1 MNNETTVREPLFHI
15 VNRYSMSIWYKT
27 LIYAVAI
34 FAAMFLGGVICSV
47 VADGDPFSF
56 FSSLFNGAFE
66 TARRRWIFFR
76 DAALLVCVSMALV
89 PAFKMKF
96 WNLGA
101 NGQILMGGLAAVACM
116 FYLGKAIDEGT
127 LVMSEGVIIV
137 IMAVASIS
145 ASVIWSVI
153 PALLK
158 VFFNANETL
167 LTLMMNYV
175 ATGLVSFCIA
185 NWVRSGSGT
194 LPIQTHGNIPGIIN
208 QHFLI
213 ILVGIIITAFMVI
226 YLRFTKHGYELSV
239 VGDSPNTAR
248 YVGMKVKKVVIR
260 TMVLSGVICGII
272 GLLLVGAIG
281 HTIGENTVNNRGF
294 TAIMTTWLAN
304 CNPIFIVLSCLLV
317 TFVNKGMEQVRMDF
331 GMTND
336 STANLII
343 GIVYF
348 FIIACAFFIKYRVI
362 FRKKEHN
369 DKKESSEQ

>member
-1 MNNETTVREPLFHI
+1 MNNQTTVREPLFH
-15 VNRYSMSIWYKT
+15 VANRSSMSIWYKT
-27 LIYAVAI
+27 IIYAVAI
-34 FAAMFLGGVICSV
+34 VAALFLGGIICSI
-47 VADGDPFSF
+47 VASGNPFSF
-56 FSSLFNGAFE
+56 FSSLFKGILE
-66 TARRRWIFFR
+66 TSRKRWVFFR
-76 DAALLVCVSMALV
+76 DTALLICVSMALV

-101 NGQILMGGLAAVACM
+101 NGQILMGGLATATCM
-116 FYLGKAIDEGT
+116 FYLGKAIDNGT
-127 LVMSEGVIIV
+127 LVMSEGMIIV
-137 IMAVASIS
+137 IMAVASI
-145 ASVIWSVI
+145 AVSVIWSVI

-194 LPIQTHGNIPGIIN
+194 LPLLTHGNVPGIIN

-213 ILVGIIITAFMVI
+213 ILVGIVTTVFMFI

-272 GLLLVGAIG
+272 GFLLVGAIG
-281 HTIGENTVNNRGF
+281 HTVGANTVNNRGF

-317 TFVNKGMEQVRMDF
+317 TFINKGMEQVRMDF

-369 DKKESSEQ
+369 TKKESVEQ

>member
-1 MNNETTVREPLFHI
+1 M
-15 VNRYSMSIWYKT
+15 
-27 LIYAVAI
+27 
-34 FAAMFLGGVICSV
+34 
-47 VADGDPFSF
+47 
-56 FSSLFNGAFE
+56 
-66 TARRRWIFFR
+66 
-76 DAALLVCVSMALV
+76 
-89 PAFKMKF
+89 
-96 WNLGA
+96 
-101 NGQILMGGLAAVACM
+101 
-116 FYLGKAIDEGT
+116 
-127 LVMSEGVIIV
+127 
-137 IMAVASIS
+137 
-145 ASVIWSVI
+145 
-153 PALLK
+153 
-158 VFFNANETL
+158 
-167 LTLMMNYV
+167 
-175 ATGLVSFCIA
+175 
-185 NWVRSGSGT
+185 
-194 LPIQTHGNIPGIIN
+194 
-208 QHFLI
+208 
-213 ILVGIIITAFMVI
+213 ITAFMVI
-226 YLRFTKHGYELSV
+226 YLKFTKHGYELSV

-369 DKKESSEQ
+369 DKKENSEQ

>member
-1 MNNETTVREPLFHI
+1 MNNQTTVREPLFH
-15 VNRYSMSIWYKT
+15 VANRSSMNIWYKT
-27 LIYAVAI
+27 IIYAVAI
-34 FAAMFLGGVICSV
+34 FAALFLGGVICSV

-56 FSSLFNGAFE
+56 FSSLFRGVFE
-66 TARRRWIFFR
+66 TSRKRWVFFR

-101 NGQILMGGLAAVACM
+101 NGQILMGGLATAACM
-116 FYLGKAIDEGT
+116 FYLGGKMNDGA
-127 LVMSEGVIIV
+127 LIV
-137 IMAVASIS
+137 IMAVASIT
-145 ASVIWSVI
+145 ASVIWSAI

-185 NWVRSGSGT
+185 KWVKSGSGT
-194 LPIQTHGNIPGIIN
+194 LPLLTHGNIPGIIN

-213 ILVGIIITAFMVI
+213 ILSGAVITAFMVI
-226 YLRFTKHGYELSV
+226 YLKFTKHGYELSV

-248 YVGMKVKKVVIR
+248 YVGMKVKKVIIR
-260 TMVLSGVICGII
+260 TMILSGVICGVV

-281 HTIGENTVNNRGF
+281 HTVGENTVANRGF

-317 TFVNKGMEQVRMDF
+317 TFINKGMERVRMDF

-362 FRKKEHN
+362 FRKKERN
-369 DKKESSEQ
+369 EKKECIEQ